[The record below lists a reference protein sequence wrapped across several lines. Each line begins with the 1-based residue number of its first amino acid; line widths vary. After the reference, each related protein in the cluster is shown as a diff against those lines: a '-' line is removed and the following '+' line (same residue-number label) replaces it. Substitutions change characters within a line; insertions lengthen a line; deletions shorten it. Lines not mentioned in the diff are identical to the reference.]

1 MDIKDIKKVVDLM
14 TKNDLTEFALDDN
27 GFKLELKR
35 GSTEVTQVV
44 HAAPAAVAPV
54 AAAPVHVPCAPST
67 SVIPEAASAVE
78 GEEIKS
84 PIVGTFYSAAS
95 PESPV
100 FVKEGDKVTPDT
112 VVCIVEAMKVM
123 NEIKAEMSGTIK
135 KVLVENGTPVQ
146 FGEPLFIV
154 EA

>member
-14 TKNDLTEFALDDN
+14 TKNDLTEFSLDDN

-35 GSTEVTQVV
+35 GSKEILVQ
-44 HAAPAAVAPV
+44 AAPVAAMPAPVAPV
-54 AAAPVHVPCAPST
+54 APAPAAAAPVAAP
-67 SVIPEAASAVE
+67 VVE

-95 PESPV
+95 PESPI

-135 KVLVENGTPVQ
+135 KVLVENGSPVQ
-146 FGEPLFIV
+146 FGEPLFLV
-154 EA
+154 EV

>member
-14 TKNDLTEFALDDN
+14 TKNDLTEFSLDDN

-35 GSTEVTQVV
+35 GSKEILVQ
-44 HAAPAAVAPV
+44 AAPVAAMPAPVAPV
-54 AAAPVHVPCAPST
+54 APAPAAAVPVAAPV
-67 SVIPEAASAVE
+67 VE

-95 PESPV
+95 PESPI

-135 KVLVENGTPVQ
+135 KVLVENGSPVQ
-146 FGEPLFIV
+146 FGEPLFLV
-154 EA
+154 EV

>member
-14 TKNDLTEFALDDN
+14 TKNDLTEFSLDDN

-35 GSTEVTQVV
+35 GSSEVTQVV

-54 AAAPVHVPCAPST
+54 AAMPAPVHAATAPAP
-67 SVIPEAASAVE
+67 VAEVAVE

-100 FVKEGDKVTPDT
+100 FVKEGDKVTPET

-123 NEIKAEMSGTIK
+123 NEIKADISGTIK
-135 KVLVENGTPVQ
+135 KVLVENGTAVQ